1 MNTRNDKADLKD
13 LHLMLIVFAVVVC
26 CAISFSAGKKNQQK
40 ETENRANK
48 SNNIEYIVFGEQ
60 QL

>member
-1 MNTRNDKADLKD
+1 MKNDNQDANDLY
-13 LHLMLIVFAVVVC
+13 LMLIVLGVLICSLVA
-26 CAISFSAGKKNQQK
+26 FSAGKKNQQR

>member
-1 MNTRNDKADLKD
+1 MKNDNQDANDLY
-13 LHLMLIVFAVVVC
+13 LMLIVLGVLICSLVA
-26 CAISFSAGKKNQQK
+26 FSAGKKIKQK

>member
-1 MNTRNDKADLKD
+1 MKNNNQDSNDLY
-13 LHLMLIVFAVVVC
+13 LMLIVLGI
-26 CAISFSAGKKNQQK
+26 AICSLVAFSAGKRIKQK
-40 ETENRANK
+40 ENK

>member
-1 MNTRNDKADLKD
+1 MKNDNQDTNDLY
-13 LHLMLIVFAVVVC
+13 LMLIILGVVLCSVI
-26 CAISFSAGKKNQQK
+26 AYGAGKKNQQR